1 MKKNKIGKKILKI
14 VLVIILSL
22 VMGVIAYKGSFYL
35 DKIFKYYGKA
45 EIKVTFDDTK
55 SYVIPNVSNSN
66 KEEALETWPYMFTIE
81 NEGNRKGLYQI
92 IIKDME
98 TSTIARTNLQY
109 VLMMDD
115 KEVATG
121 NLDAITNDI
130 LYTGDINKDS
140 SQRYKLY
147 IWVTDH
153 ETNDEKEDV
162 YEYQLSLN
170 AIKEGGPGF

>member
-35 DKIFKYYGKA
+35 DKIFKYYGKT

-81 NEGNRKGLYQI
+81 NEGNRRGLYQI

-98 TSTIARTNLQY
+98 TSTIDRTNLHY
-109 VLMMDD
+109 VLMLDE
-115 KEVATG
+115 KEVQEGT
-121 NLDAITNDI
+121 LSSITNDI

-147 IWVTDH
+147 IWVTDQ
-153 ETNDEKEDV
+153 ETNDEKEDI